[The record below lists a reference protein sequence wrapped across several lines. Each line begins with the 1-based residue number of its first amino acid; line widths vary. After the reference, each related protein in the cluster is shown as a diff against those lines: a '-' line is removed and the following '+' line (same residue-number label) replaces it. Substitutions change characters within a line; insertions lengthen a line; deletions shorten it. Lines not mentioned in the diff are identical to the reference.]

1 MKNNKIKMLKLIK
14 KKNNMK
20 KLQSKI
26 MKLKMKN
33 QKKKNLKI
41 SLKMQHDLDFNNA
54 QVQNEDDEEEHF
66 T

>member
-1 MKNNKIKMLKLIK
+1 
-14 KKNNMK
+14 
-20 KLQSKI
+20 
-26 MKLKMKN
+26 MKN